1 MLTIIRV
8 SWKNDDA
15 RRVRG
20 RVAANLQFIFKKKS
34 VKQNKTRVCLYLA
47 FQYCWDFAF
56 GI

>member
-8 SWKNDDA
+8 SWKNGDA
-15 RRVRG
+15 RRG
-20 RVAANLQFIFKKKS
+20 RVAANLQFIFLKKS